1 MTQNRE
7 ELQGSEN
14 IHTHMYNHLKTRRN
28 QLNIHT
34 HLQWPKN
41 KEKPDQLSIHT
52 VNQIPKAKQAAS
64 I

>member
-1 MTQNRE
+1 
-7 ELQGSEN
+7 
-14 IHTHMYNHLKTRRN
+14 MYNHLKTIRN

-34 HLQWPKN
+34 HVQSPKD

>member
-28 QLNIHT
+28 QSHIHT
-34 HLQWPKN
+34 HKSPKN